1 MGAFISEPQEE
12 TQHGGEATWRRAI
25 AGQSV
30 VVDLVRNLGDEGCG
44 HGFRQAHARV
54 ASLSHRAS

>member
-12 TQHGGEATWRRAI
+12 PQHGGEATWRRDI

-30 VVDLVRNLGDEGCG
+30 VVDLVRNLGMRGVDTDSGKHMLESLPS
-44 HGFRQAHARV
+44 RIAQA
-54 ASLSHRAS
+54 